1 MSFLIKY
8 GCSCANS
15 CEAVLELLFTRDEP
29 IEFIKKELSFD
40 LPRVNQ
46 STMHFESLGKEQKIR
61 LWLIR
66 HMQNQTLPLPQRLM
80 AMGHALAAL

>member
-40 LPRVNQ
+40 LSRVNQ